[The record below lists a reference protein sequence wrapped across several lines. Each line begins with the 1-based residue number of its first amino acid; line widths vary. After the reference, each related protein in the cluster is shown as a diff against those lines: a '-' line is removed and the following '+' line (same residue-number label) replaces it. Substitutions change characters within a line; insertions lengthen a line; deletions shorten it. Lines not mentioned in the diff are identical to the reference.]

1 MKIICI
7 IKLVLRFY
15 RLEVYT
21 IIRMCLFFCNSEI
34 VYLNIYYRID
44 ISDSYIQKMKFR
56 REYTPP
62 NYNDESRAYGTYFG
76 QGK

>member
-1 MKIICI
+1 
-7 IKLVLRFY
+7 
-15 RLEVYT
+15 
-21 IIRMCLFFCNSEI
+21 MCLFFCNSEI

-62 NYNDESRAYGTYFG
+62 NYNDDSRAYGTYFG